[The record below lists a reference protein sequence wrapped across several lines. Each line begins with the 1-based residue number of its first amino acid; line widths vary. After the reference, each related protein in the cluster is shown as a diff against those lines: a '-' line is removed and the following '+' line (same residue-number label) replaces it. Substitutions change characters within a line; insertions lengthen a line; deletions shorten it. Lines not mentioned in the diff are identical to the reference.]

1 MQANRSRDLAPNA
14 AHAYES
20 GRLNTSLRFEELRR
34 RGYIDEAARA
44 ANDAPDSSQRI
55 RAGVPHGR

>member
-1 MQANRSRDLAPNA
+1 LPRTSLY
-14 AHAYES
+14 AYES
-20 GRLNTSLRFEELRR
+20 GRSNTSLPFEELRR